1 LNLIQWLEILFS
13 QIITAEDTTDPGIR
27 AGNSTTEGGEN
38 PTPNNINTAVSTPN
52 PLPSETL
59 LSDAVATKGKKGRE
73 KASVKTL
80 YVQGI
85 TYHCVNW

>member
-27 AGNSTTEGGEN
+27 AGSSTTEGGE
-38 PTPNNINTAVSTPN
+38 TPNNINTAVSTAN

-80 YVQGI
+80 CVQGI